1 LGLFVSQVMAKHRK
15 NVHKLV
21 KTSRNLTKDTFL
33 CEQDIQNIAK
43 KLAKKTYKKHDN
55 NAKNVHMWAQK
66 NPNILIYNQKSGSKV
81 GGELSSRN
89 ISFTIGIQTP

>member
-1 LGLFVSQVMAKHRK
+1 MAKHRK
-15 NVHKLV
+15 NVQELV
-21 KTSRNLTKDTFL
+21 KTNRNLTKDTFL

-43 KLAKKTYKKHDN
+43 KLAKKTCKKHDKS
-55 NAKNVHMWAQK
+55 AKNVHIWAQK

-89 ISFTIGIQTP
+89 ISFIIGIQTP